1 MIHSSRLSILAVSR
15 FQWKGGVLQL
25 AGLLFVLCAVVLQ
38 PARAADPTSWKYAFG
53 PGKAPPGYTQ
63 VTPASAYSDSAGFGF
78 EPGSTV
84 TATSR
89 GGDDPLTGGFVTS
102 DKPFYFSIKLAPG
115 NYNVT
120 VTLGDLNDVS
130 ATTVKAELR
139 RLMLYHV
146 ETAKGETVTR
156 TFTVNVRTPAI
167 VGGGQVKLKARE
179 TTSEAWAW
187 DDKLTLEFNDT
198 RPCLCALQIDKV
210 NVPTLF
216 ILGDSTVCD
225 QPLEPWN
232 SWGQML
238 PRFLKP
244 GIAVSNQAESGESLT
259 SSLGA
264 GRVNKV
270 LGDMKPGDYLL
281 IQYGHN
287 DQKGKPPG
295 YAMGTYKDDFEK
307 RFIEPFKAKG
317 GHVLVVT
324 SMLRKIDATG
334 PGDSLKD
341 YPAAARLAASEE
353 GVPLIDLNAMSKL
366 FYTALGANVAA
377 AFCNHLN
384 PATNT
389 MQTDGTHHGNY
400 GSYELAKCVI
410 EGIRNSKLDLA
421 KFIVDDEPV
430 FDPSKPDPVA
440 TFVMPASVA
449 VGTTKPEGN

>member
-1 MIHSSRLSILAVSR
+1 MIHSSRLSLHPISPSR
-15 FQWKGGVLQL
+15 WKRGVLQL
-25 AGLLFVLCAVVLQ
+25 ASILIALCAAAPN
-38 PARAADPTSWKYAFG
+38 PARADDQTSWKYSFG
-53 PGKAPPGYTQ
+53 PGKVPPGYTQ

-84 TATSR
+84 TATDRS
-89 GGDDPLTGGFVTS
+89 GNDPLSAGFVTS
-102 DKPFYFSIKLAPG
+102 DKPFYFSVKLAPG

-120 VTLGDLNDVS
+120 VTLGDVNDVS

-146 ETAKGETVTR
+146 VTPKGQTVTR

-167 VGGGQVKLKARE
+167 AGGGQVKLKARE

-198 RPCLCALQIDKV
+198 RPCLCSLQIDKV
-210 NVPTLF
+210 DCPTLF

-225 QPLEPWN
+225 QPLEPYN

-238 PRFLKP
+238 PNFLKP
-244 GIAVSNQAESGESLT
+244 GIAVSNQAESGESIK

-264 GRVNKV
+264 RRFDKV
-270 LGDMKPGDYLL
+270 FGDMKPGDYLL

-287 DQKGKPPG
+287 DQKEKPPDS
-295 YAMGTYKDDFEK
+295 AMGTYKDDYEK
-307 RFIEPFKAKG
+307 KCIEPFKAKG

-324 SMLRKIDATG
+324 SMFRQGDATSG
-334 PGDSLKD
+334 TWDSLKD
-341 YPAAARLAASEE
+341 YPEAARLAASEE
-353 GVPLIDLNAMSKL
+353 GVPLIDLNAMSKP
-366 FYTALGANVAA
+366 FYVALGANLPA
-377 AFCNHLN
+377 AFAL
-384 PATNT
+384 
-389 MQTDGTHHGNY
+389 QDKTHHDSY

-410 EGIRNSKLDLA
+410 EGIRQSKLDLA
-421 KFIVDDEPV
+421 KFISDDEPV
-430 FDPSKPDPVA
+430 FDPSKPDPLD

-449 VGTTKPEGN
+449 TATAKPEGN